1 MKLKTLDDFDF
12 KDKLVLLRID
22 INSPVVSGK
31 VEDNPR
37 FSAVSETIKEL
48 LEKKAKLVILAHQG
62 RRGDKDFLETLEQHA
77 AILSKH
83 TNKQIRYLDDLF
95 GPGILSALNSLESGE
110 AILLKN
116 VRCFD
121 DESLIE
127 NSRYSA
133 LCNLFNIY
141 VNDAFS
147 VSHRNQGSI
156 IIPPRFLP
164 SCIGRSFQKEINALS
179 RFKIKKEQKAVY
191 LLGGQKIDDY
201 LPLFNVLNN
210 PNNKI
215 LASGVLA
222 NLILISQG
230 KLLGYEN
237 KWIKQNRYDKLI
249 PKLKEIYNKYK
260 EQIILPID
268 FAVGDA
274 DITKAKRREI
284 QLADFPTNDKIWD
297 TGKKTVE
304 LFKEEMKD
312 AKIIFMKGPLGYSEI
327 KDFSYS
333 TVEVLREISR
343 LTKQNNAFSLLG
355 GGHLTTTAE
364 KNGIKRFG
372 YVSNSGGAL
381 IAFISGEPLPG
392 IEALENGIGK

>member
-22 INSPVVSGK
+22 INSPIVSGK

-37 FSAVSETIKEL
+37 FYAASETIKAL

-77 AILSKH
+77 EILSNHVGK
-83 TNKQIRYLDDLF
+83 KIRYLDDLF
-95 GPGILSALNSLESGE
+95 GEGIFTALNSLDSGE

-121 DESLIE
+121 DESLPE
-127 NSRYSA
+127 NSRYPA

-147 VSHRNQGSI
+147 VSHRKQGSI
-156 IIPPRFLP
+156 VVPPKILP
-164 SCIGRSFQKEINALS
+164 SCIGLSFQKEINALS
-179 RFKIKKEQKAVY
+179 RFKIKKDQKAVY
-191 LLGGQKIDDY
+191 LIGGQKIEDY

-210 PNNKI
+210 KNNKI

-222 NLILISQG
+222 NLLLISQG

-237 KWIKQNRYDKLI
+237 KWMKQNRYDKLL
-249 PKLKEIYNKYK
+249 PKLKEIYSKYK
-260 EQIILPID
+260 EQIVLPID
-268 FAVGDA
+268 FAVGDV
-274 DITKAKRREI
+274 DINKAKRREI
-284 QLADFPTNDKIWD
+284 SLSEFPTNDKIWD

-304 LFKEEMKD
+304 LFKEEIKD

-327 KDFSYS
+327 KDFAYS
-333 TVEVLREISR
+333 TVEILREISR
-343 LTKQNNAFSLLG
+343 LTKQNNTFSLLG

-381 IAFISGEPLPG
+381 IAFISGEKLPG
-392 IEALENGIGK
+392 IEALEKGIEK